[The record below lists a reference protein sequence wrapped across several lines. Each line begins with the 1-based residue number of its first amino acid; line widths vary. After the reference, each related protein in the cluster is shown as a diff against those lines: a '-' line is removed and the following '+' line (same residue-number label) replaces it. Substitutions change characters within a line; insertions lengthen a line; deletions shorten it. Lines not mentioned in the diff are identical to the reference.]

1 MKITTEWLSEYLG
14 KKDND
19 KLINDLTDLGLEV
32 DKRSKSKNS
41 YILVIDITPNRA
53 DCLSIY
59 GIARDLSAKYNS
71 NLKNID
77 VKKAAFANKSQL
89 LNKIDSKIAPNYSG
103 MLIQGLNNN
112 IPTPKLIKNRLRTCS
127 IQSINFIVDLVNYVM
142 LDIGQP
148 MHAFD
153 FDKIVGPVGVRLS
166 RKGESIKCL
175 DLKKYNLKPGT
186 PVIIDQTGPIAI
198 AGVIGGESTSTTKKT
213 KNILI
218 ESAFFS
224 PDLIRKSSKDYR
236 IQTDSSY
243 RFERGVDPNLQ
254 KKAIERL
261 YYLITQTM
269 KLNLPISAFSL
280 LKKSNTKNNKK
291 ITVNRTD
298 IDRILGIQITSSSI
312 NNILKKLEFKPKRV
326 SKDITKITIPSHRFD
341 IHESRDVIEEIARL
355 HGYNKFPSKMPNKII
370 NFESHSKPVSE
381 SIAEVLTSRGYNEVV
396 NFSFISRNSQSSTSK
411 ATEIISLMNPISED
425 KAEMRANMIHGLLKN
440 ASYNL
445 NRQENSIKL
454 FEIGKI
460 YRKSSKKEIIEEN
473 IIAGIVLGPK
483 QSKNLKQ
490 DYRNIDFFDVKGD
503 ISSLKLGVAVE
514 KLSEKDFLVKGCQ
527 SEITL
532 KAKQVGLIGEVSRE
546 LLEQYSLKTQIV
558 YFEISL
564 DELTTQEDVKY
575 SEFSIY
581 PKVKRDLTV
590 MCKSDYIAAD
600 LVKNIRGNRYKHL
613 INIRISDIFN
623 NEGVNYGTK
632 NITLEL
638 VFQHARQTLTDE
650 DVTEEIHKIMS
661 MIKDDLKLEIKS

>member
-1 MKITTEWLSEYLG
+1 
-14 KKDND
+14 
-19 KLINDLTDLGLEV
+19 
-32 DKRSKSKNS
+32 
-41 YILVIDITPNRA
+41 
-53 DCLSIY
+53 
-59 GIARDLSAKYNS
+59 
-71 NLKNID
+71 
-77 VKKAAFANKSQL
+77 
-89 LNKIDSKIAPNYSG
+89 
-103 MLIQGLNNN
+103 
-112 IPTPKLIKNRLRTCS
+112 
-127 IQSINFIVDLVNYVM
+127 
-142 LDIGQP
+142 
-148 MHAFD
+148 
-153 FDKIVGPVGVRLS
+153 
-166 RKGESIKCL
+166 
-175 DLKKYNLKPGT
+175 
-186 PVIIDQTGPIAI
+186 
-198 AGVIGGESTSTTKKT
+198 
-213 KNILI
+213 
-218 ESAFFS
+218 
-224 PDLIRKSSKDYR
+224 
-236 IQTDSSY
+236 
-243 RFERGVDPNLQ
+243 
-254 KKAIERL
+254 
-261 YYLITQTM
+261 
-269 KLNLPISAFSL
+269 
-280 LKKSNTKNNKK
+280 
-291 ITVNRTD
+291 
-298 IDRILGIQITSSSI
+298 
-312 NNILKKLEFKPKRV
+312 
-326 SKDITKITIPSHRFD
+326 
-341 IHESRDVIEEIARL
+341 
-355 HGYNKFPSKMPNKII
+355 
-370 NFESHSKPVSE
+370 
-381 SIAEVLTSRGYNEVV
+381 
-396 NFSFISRNSQSSTSK
+396 
-411 ATEIISLMNPISED
+411 
-425 KAEMRANMIHGLLKN
+425 MRANMIHGLLKN

-503 ISSLKLGVAVE
+503 ITSLKLGVAVE

-532 KAKQVGLIGEVSRE
+532 KAKKVGLIGEVSRE

-558 YFEISL
+558 YFEIFL